1 MVESTKKGRERSKS
15 PFEVKL
21 RISRDLDLHLFSE
34 KYETSLFD
42 AVTRCKLEESK
53 DKNQEIAGNAMN
65 IRTAIEK
72 C

>member
-15 PFEVKL
+15 FEVKL

-34 KYETSLFD
+34 KYEASLFD